1 MTLNRQL
8 ITLAGVLVAAVVLAL
23 GLALIAAPMF
33 SQAQALDAN
42 TRQVTQTNA
51 TYQAQIDAL
60 SLAEKNI
67 ADTDTAVATLR
78 TQIAAIP
85 ALDDIYEIV
94 GAVAQSQDVRIESIT
109 AEDPAPFVPRD
120 TLDADG
126 TAVAAPTPTPTPAA
140 SPSEDGEDAAAT
152 APAPPPSAADAP
164 QQQVSVKIVVDLS
177 QPYALPAAD
186 AAPPALDD
194 AADPAAV
201 RAAATERAM
210 KAAAFVDALGKG
222 PRLVAPVD
230 VAYADSTLTVQLL
243 TFIRTE
249 DPR

>member
-67 ADTDTAVATLR
+67 ADTDAAVATLR

-126 TAVAAPTPTPTPAA
+126 TAVAAPTPTPAA

-152 APAPPPSAADAP
+152 APAPPSSAADAP

>member
-67 ADTDTAVATLR
+67 ADTDAAVATLR

-126 TAVAAPTPTPTPAA
+126 TAVAAPTPTPAA
-140 SPSEDGEDAAAT
+140 SPSEDGVDAAAT
-152 APAPPPSAADAP
+152 APAPPSSAADAP